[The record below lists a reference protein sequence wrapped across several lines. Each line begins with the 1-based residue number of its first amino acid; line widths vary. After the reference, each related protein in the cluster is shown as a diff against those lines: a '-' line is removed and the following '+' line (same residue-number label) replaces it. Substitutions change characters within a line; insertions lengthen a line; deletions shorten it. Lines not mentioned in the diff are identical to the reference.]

1 MKKETY
7 EKPITVYGAIASNLI
22 IAIFKFV
29 VAFLTGSSAM
39 LSEGIHSTADTGNQ
53 LLLLLGLHQ
62 SRKPADES
70 HPFGHGQELYFWS
83 LIVAIILFSAGG
95 GMSIYEGITHL
106 EHPTE
111 LRSPVWNYVVLGSAF
126 IAEGI
131 SWSIALRE
139 LLKKKDADESF
150 WEGLRASKDPSIFI
164 VFGEDTAALAG
175 LSVAFLGIFLG
186 HQLNSH
192 YPDAIASLIIGL
204 ILSLVAIFL
213 AYESKSLL
221 VGETAAPKTVEG
233 IRKLVLGHP
242 AVENMRR
249 PLTMHFGPNEILLS
263 LDVQFQ
269 SQLQASKLVKVI
281 DELEMQIH
289 QKYPNIS
296 QIFIEV
302 EGLKGYGKD
311 KGKNRQT
318 KRKKNGGSSSA
329 AE

>member
-1 MKKETY
+1 MPKAAS

-22 IAIFKFV
+22 IAIFKYI

-53 LLLLLGLHQ
+53 LLLLFGLRQ
-62 SRKPADES
+62 SRKPADDA

-106 EHPTE
+106 QHPTE
-111 LRSPVWNYVVLGSAF
+111 LRSPVWNYVVLGFAF

-139 LLKKKDADESF
+139 LLKRKGANESF
-150 WEGLRASKDPSIFI
+150 WTGLRASKDPSIFI

-186 HQLNSH
+186 HQFNSP

-221 VGETAAPKTVEG
+221 VGETAEPKIVEG

-242 AVENMRR
+242 AVEKMRR

-269 SQLQASKLVKVI
+269 AHLQAAKLVKVI

-289 QKYPNIS
+289 EEYPNIS

-302 EGLKGYGKD
+302 EGLKGNNK
-311 KGKNRQT
+311 
-318 KRKKNGGSSSA
+318 SSESD
-329 AE
+329 